1 MMRLV
6 VGGLDSNDGNG
17 FGGGGLGRR
26 PVCWSANSWSHK
38 LVGAVPGLPRASSSV
53 SSELEKLC
61 IQNGT
66 VSGMGIS

>member
-1 MMRLV
+1 MRLV
-6 VGGLDSNDGNG
+6 VGGLESSDGNG
-17 FGGGGLGRR
+17 FAGGGSGRL
-26 PVCWSANSWSHK
+26 PACLSANSWSHK

-66 VSGMGIS
+66 VSGMGTS

>member
-1 MMRLV
+1 MRLH

-17 FGGGGLGRR
+17 FGGGGSGRL
-26 PVCWSANSWSHK
+26 PECLSANSWSHK

-66 VSGMGIS
+66 VSGMGTS

>member
-1 MMRLV
+1 MRLV
-6 VGGLDSNDGNG
+6 VGGLESSDGSDVRG
-17 FGGGGLGRR
+17 VGWRRR
-26 PVCWSANSWSHK
+26 PVCWSENSWSHK